1 MGEDRGPEIRLDLES
16 VTQVDLLVGLTCVTP
31 RGPQHILRI
40 HSPNTGVFR
49 HHPHTYALVRQWS
62 DKALSTRSRASTEN
76 KVYIT
81 AL

>member
-1 MGEDRGPEIRLDLES
+1 MRGHTTWTMGEDRGPEIRLDLES

-49 HHPHTYALVRQWS
+49 HHPHTYALVRQIGAF
-62 DKALSTRSRASTEN
+62 DAIPREHRK
-76 KVYIT
+76 
-81 AL
+81 